1 MSKKEKN
8 EKAEKEETKN
18 PKQENGEKPDN
29 SEKKADKAEKENSL
43 QKELDEVND
52 RLLRLTAE
60 YSNFKRRSEKEK
72 QDAYAFAKADTVKE
86 LLPMID
92 NFERALANESEDY
105 EALKKGVQMIF
116 DSLMASLSK
125 LDVEV
130 YGEAGDIFDPN
141 LHNAVMHI
149 EDESFKDGEIVD
161 VFQKGYKVG
170 DRIIRPAMVKSA
182 N

>member
-1 MSKKEKN
+1 MSKNEKKEKT
-8 EKAEKEETKN
+8 EKEETKATEKDGGN
-18 PKQENGEKPDN
+18 PEKSDKKDKGKAPEENP
-29 SEKKADKAEKENSL
+29 L
-43 QKELDEVND
+43 QKELDEAND
-52 RLLRLTAE
+52 RLLRITAE
-60 YSNFKRRSEKEK
+60 YSNYKRRSEKEK
-72 QDAYAFAKADTVKE
+72 QDAYLYAKADTVKE

-116 DSLMASLSK
+116 DSLTASLSK
-125 LDVEV
+125 LNVEV

-149 EDESFKDGEIVD
+149 EDESLKDGEIVD
-161 VFQKGYKVG
+161 VFQKGYKIG

>member
-1 MSKKEKN
+1 MSKNEKKEKT
-8 EKAEKEETKN
+8 EKEETKATEKDGGKPEKSDKKDKGKAPEEN
-18 PKQENGEKPDN
+18 P
-29 SEKKADKAEKENSL
+29 L
-43 QKELDEVND
+43 QKELDEAND
-52 RLLRLTAE
+52 RLLRITAE
-60 YSNFKRRSEKEK
+60 YSNYKRRSEKEK
-72 QDAYAFAKADTVKE
+72 QDAYLYAKADTVKE

-125 LDVEV
+125 LNFEV

-149 EDESFKDGEIVD
+149 EDESLKDGEIVD
-161 VFQKGYKVG
+161 VFQKGYKIG

>member
-1 MSKKEKN
+1 MSKNEKKEKT
-8 EKAEKEETKN
+8 EKEETKATEKDGGKPEKSDKKDKGKAPEEN
-18 PKQENGEKPDN
+18 P
-29 SEKKADKAEKENSL
+29 L
-43 QKELDEVND
+43 QKELDEAND
-52 RLLRLTAE
+52 RLLRITAE
-60 YSNFKRRSEKEK
+60 YSNYKRRSEKEK
-72 QDAYAFAKADTVKE
+72 QDAYLYAKADTVKE

-116 DSLMASLSK
+116 DSLTASLSK
-125 LDVEV
+125 LNVEV

-149 EDESFKDGEIVD
+149 EDESLKDGEIVD
-161 VFQKGYKVG
+161 VFQKGYKIG

>member
-1 MSKKEKN
+1 
-8 EKAEKEETKN
+8 
-18 PKQENGEKPDN
+18 
-29 SEKKADKAEKENSL
+29 
-43 QKELDEVND
+43 
-52 RLLRLTAE
+52 
-60 YSNFKRRSEKEK
+60 
-72 QDAYAFAKADTVKE
+72 
-86 LLPMID
+86 MID